1 MTFDT
6 TDMHAA
12 LMHELKNN
20 LSLLTMTLDGMPV
33 LGIPEHDEKRDA
45 ARLICQRSVERLQQ
59 ALLIYKAA
67 GETLHV
73 FIDAHSPLDMLRELG
88 DSTSSLAGNRLTVDI
103 LIGDQVPDIWF
114 FDWNLVQMAMLN
126 AIHNALAYARST
138 IRIEADMQDGC
149 LAFTV
154 RDDSNGFPE
163 QILACAGKNAVS
175 SGSAKGTGLGLR
187 FARLIAELHENQ
199 GRIGSLRLYNDA
211 GGVFSLLLP

>member
-20 LSLLTMTLDGMPV
+20 LGQLTMTLDGMPL
-33 LGIPEHDEKRDA
+33 LGIPEHDAKLDD

-59 ALLIYKAA
+59 ALLIYKADRQA
-67 GETLHV
+67 LHPV
-73 FIDAHSPLDMLRELG
+73 IDAYPPLDLLRELG
-88 DSTSSLAGNRLTVDI
+88 DNASSLARNRLTVET
-103 LIGDQVPDIWF
+103 LIGDQVPDLWF
-114 FDWNLVQMAMLN
+114 FDRSLVEMAMLN

-138 IRIEADMQDGC
+138 IRIEADMREGC

-163 QILACAGKNAVS
+163 QILACRGENAG
-175 SGSAKGTGLGLR
+175 SGGKGTGLGLR
-187 FARLIAELHENQ
+187 FARLIAELHENR
-199 GRIGSLRLYNDA
+199 GRIGTLQLYNDTGA
-211 GGVFSLLLP
+211 VFSLLLP